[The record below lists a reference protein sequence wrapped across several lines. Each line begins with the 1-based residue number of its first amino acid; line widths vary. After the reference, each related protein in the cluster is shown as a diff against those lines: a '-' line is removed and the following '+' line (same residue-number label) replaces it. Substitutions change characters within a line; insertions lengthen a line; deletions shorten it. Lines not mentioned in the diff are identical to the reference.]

1 MCVVSKHQR
10 VTALT
15 WLIPAASQEAICL
28 WIHTALLL
36 HAGAYFPAG
45 GIDQKKASWYM
56 LLFVQEGTAERLLQA
71 QDWQLLKAITS
82 PGVTDDALQ
91 AYVTDLS
98 RPGRLTAG

>member
-1 MCVVSKHQR
+1 
-10 VTALT
+10 
-15 WLIPAASQEAICL
+15 
-28 WIHTALLL
+28 
-36 HAGAYFPAG
+36 
-45 GIDQKKASWYM
+45 M

-82 PGVTDDALQ
+82 PGVPDDALQ